1 MGVFRIVFLLVTLG
15 IVLFFLLEM
24 LHMEWLSSTIAFV
37 IPLIIGAIVLPSK
50 LGNHDWT

>member
-15 IVLFFLLEM
+15 IMLFFLLEM

-37 IPLIIGAIVLPSK
+37 IPLAIGAIVLPSMVSK
-50 LGNHDWT
+50 DDST